1 MLLLRGNISIGM
13 GFKSSGMDRNLKV
26 GMEVGGGGRAK
37 FNLSLWRI

>member
-26 GMEVGGGGRAK
+26 GMEVGRAK
-37 FNLSLWRI
+37 FNISLWLI